1 MTNNKTIQLST
12 TLDLMKSLQHI
23 SNGNTGPADIIS
35 QHNLR
40 SDNLLRAIS
49 PNYQVISDPTTGVD
63 TPPSNPKSSTMNK
76 VSPDRPVPAAED
88 PASAR
93 NHNPAAIVHQKAA
106 IGKSTG
112 SATSGTKKSDCV
124 TNGADYKWRDQG
136 RKIFSERQH
145 CQRLLNRLPF
155 CSRRS

>member
-1 MTNNKTIQLST
+1 MLTNNKTIQLST

-49 PNYQVISDPTTGVD
+49 PNYQVISDPTTGLD
-63 TPPSNPKSSTMNK
+63 TPPSNPKSSTMIK

-88 PASAR
+88 PASHA
-93 NHNPAAIVHQKAA
+93 NHNPAAIVHQNICETLEPCERHELICRNVSISLYRETIDDSSQTK
-106 IGKSTG
+106 IGNETG
-112 SATSGTKKSDCV
+112 
-124 TNGADYKWRDQG
+124 R
-136 RKIFSERQH
+136 
-145 CQRLLNRLPF
+145 
-155 CSRRS
+155 